1 MNVGK
6 SVNDRNILSRQVLLA
21 VLANH
26 NAPFRRLWAN
36 FCATLEPVYGKY
48 AAVRQF
54 SIWRPP
60 SYASSLLSIVSFE
73 IFARNRKGKSLG
85 SSPPKDLDYADCT
98 L

>member
-6 SVNDRNILSRQVLLA
+6 SVNERNIPSRQVLRA

-48 AAVRQF
+48 AAVQQF

-60 SYASSLLSIVSFE
+60 SYHSPRRGDRHHFIYRVSKYSLE
-73 IFARNRKGKSLG
+73 
-85 SSPPKDLDYADCT
+85 P
-98 L
+98 